1 MPRKKHRETATP
13 SSGQSSAGIPRL
25 MVAAEDAAWAISVS
39 KSTWD
44 RFASGGRI
52 PKPVRLSSGCVRWR
66 VSDLDLW
73 VEMECPDQKEFEA
86 RRSKHD

>member
-1 MPRKKHRETATP
+1 MPRKKHREPATP
-13 SSGQSSAGIPRL
+13 LSDKSPAGIPRL
-25 MVAAEDAAWAISVS
+25 MVTAEDAAWTISVS

-44 RFASGGRI
+44 RLASAEKV
-52 PKPVRLSSGCVRWR
+52 PKPVRLSSGCVRWL

-73 VEMECPDQKEFEA
+73 AEMECPDRNEFEA

>member
-1 MPRKKHRETATP
+1 MPRKKHREPATP
-13 SSGQSSAGIPRL
+13 LSDKSSAGIPRL
-25 MVAAEDAAWAISVS
+25 MVAAEDAAWTISVS

-44 RFASGGRI
+44 RMASAGKV
-52 PKPVRLSSGCVRWR
+52 PKPVRLSPGCVRWL

-73 VEMECPDQKEFEA
+73 AEMECPDQNEFEA

>member
-1 MPRKKHRETATP
+1 MPRKKHRDPATP
-13 SSGQSSAGIPRL
+13 SSDKSSAGIPRL
-25 MVAAEDAAWAISVS
+25 MVAAEHAAWAVDMS

-44 RFASGGRI
+44 RLSSGEMN

-73 VEMECPDQKEFEA
+73 VEMMCPSRDEFEA
-86 RRSKHD
+86 RRSKRD